1 MGTRKRPKPERLAE
15 KLQQIRFSLG
25 FSQNELVTH
34 LGLQDVIA
42 YNKISHYE
50 RDAREPALPILLRY
64 AQAAGVC
71 VDVLIDDQLDLPKKL
86 PGTPAHRGV
95 DIAASRR
102 HRTARR

>member
-50 RDAREPALPILLRY
+50 RDAREPAWQAYVSTCSLMMNWIFRRSYPGLPHTEGRTLQRPS
-64 AQAAGVC
+64 V
-71 VDVLIDDQLDLPKKL
+71 V
-86 PGTPAHRGV
+86 AHGKRV
-95 DIAASRR
+95 
-102 HRTARR
+102 